1 MFTRFK
7 RCYCNFSVKIVRGA
21 YTDRIN
27 VFVGKELAVIF
38 IGSTAMQHFL
48 LLCTRVYAVAESDKL
63 NIFVFTVFRD
73 VSFDTD
79 AATPD
84 APNINHYDSPFISPS
99 G

>member
-27 VFVGKELAVIF
+27 VFVGKELAVSF
-38 IGSTAMQHFL
+38 IGSTGMQYFL
-48 LLCTRVYAVAESDKL
+48 LLCTRVYAVAESDQL

-73 VSFDTD
+73 VAIDTD
-79 AATPD
+79 AATLD
-84 APNINHYDSPFISPS
+84 DSNINHYDSPFISSS